1 MLKRN
6 KKYLPIARFIFQE
19 LLPSLKFTFRWLSIS
34 IVIGV
39 AVGSASA
46 FFLIALDW
54 ATRYREA
61 NSWLIGLLPFGGF
74 FIGWMYYRF
83 GSSVVKGNNQL
94 LEEFYNPLQVIP
106 LRMAPLVLGGTVL
119 THFFGGSAGREGT
132 AVQMGGALADQF
144 TKWFKLSVQDRRIIL
159 TIGVAA
165 GFSSVFGTPLA
176 GAVFALEWLIIGRLR
191 YESILPAFFAAYLAD
206 YACAGLWNVSHT
218 HYSIPYVPDSDLI
231 TFLWVIPAGICFGL
245 VGRLFAKSTHLW
257 SALFSRIIKYPPL
270 RPVAGGLIIAATVY
284 LMGTT
289 KYIGLGIPTIV
300 DAFSEN
306 LPWYDFLVKLL
317 KTSITLGAGFKG
329 GEVTPLFF
337 MGSTLGNAL
346 SVLIPLPVAL
356 LAGMGFVGVFSGATN
371 TPLACTLMGIEL
383 FGVESGVFIGLAC
396 VIAYLFSGHAGIY
409 SSQVIGSPKYLQQ
422 RRKKGKKIG

>member
-1 MLKRN
+1 
-6 KKYLPIARFIFQE
+6 
-19 LLPSLKFTFRWLSIS
+19 
-34 IVIGV
+34 
-39 AVGSASA
+39 
-46 FFLIALDW
+46 
-54 ATRYREA
+54 
-61 NSWLIGLLPFGGF
+61 
-74 FIGWMYYRF
+74 
-83 GSSVVKGNNQL
+83 
-94 LEEFYNPLQVIP
+94 
-106 LRMAPLVLGGTVL
+106 
-119 THFFGGSAGREGT
+119 
-132 AVQMGGALADQF
+132 MGGALADQF

-218 HYSIPYVPDSDLI
+218 HYSILYVPDSDLI

-329 GEVTPLFF
+329 EKSHLCF
-337 MGSTLGNAL
+337 LWAL
-346 SVLIPLPVAL
+346 HW
-356 LAGMGFVGVFSGATN
+356 GMH
-371 TPLACTLMGIEL
+371 
-383 FGVESGVFIGLAC
+383 
-396 VIAYLFSGHAGIY
+396 YRY
-409 SSQVIGSPKYLQQ
+409 SFLCL
-422 RRKKGKKIG
+422 